1 MTNKE
6 VQSHIQAIVAASNK
20 PIDYQGD
27 YMTQYKDIEK
37 RIDALNKKV
46 GKGLR
51 PGRVLQFNVADGY
64 ALYFVTKV
72 GKSFTDVAHIG
83 LGDGYSYG
91 GVIDGQ
97 LDTRVALQTIQWD
110 DNRPW

>member
-6 VQSHIQAIVAASNK
+6 VQYHIQTIVDLSNK
-20 PIDYQGD
+20 PMDYQGD

-37 RIDALNKKV
+37 RIDALNKAV

-51 PGRVLQFNVADGY
+51 PGRVLQFSVADGY

-72 GKSFTDVAHIG
+72 GKSFTDVTHIG
-83 LGDGYSYG
+83 LGDGYCYS

-97 LDTRVALQTIQWD
+97 LDTRVALREIEWD
-110 DNRPW
+110 DQRA